1 MNFFYVQDD
10 WKVSKKLTLN
20 LGVRYEYATPQW
32 EDGNHIANFV
42 PGSPAKMITATSGS
56 IANRALVQPDRNNW
70 APRIGLAYTL
80 TPKTVIR
87 SGYGISYIHFNRAGG
102 ENLLAYNPPSVITI
116 NINNPNPQTSPT
128 CGTDV
133 ANSNCFRPTAL
144 GYTASILD
152 PTRIDYTNVPLRYTP
167 PNTRTGYVQSW
178 HFTVQ
183 QQLAKDL
190 LFEVAYVGNHG
201 VKLMTLGDVNQAR
214 PQAPNENSTLNARR
228 PYLGFGDVE
237 ISYGAGYDNYHALQ
251 TKLEKRFSG
260 GFYFLNSFTW
270 SKLIDNSSG
279 HLEANNGDNSRVNF
293 LDPGYNKGV
302 GSYNQ
307 PFNNTTTVVYALPY
321 GKGRKFGA
329 NANPI
334 LTAIIGGWQATF
346 INTMSSGLPVNLNY
360 GPASRY
366 SVSGYPTYRPTL
378 LGDPMAPIGQR
389 NIDNYFN
396 KSNVIIPVD
405 PLNPN
410 PFGNAGRNTVR
421 SYAIYQTDLGLHK
434 DFPLWSEVRKLEFR
448 TEFFNLMNKTNFQ
461 APNSTSSSSAFGTIR
476 STFPARV
483 IQMALKFVF

>member
-1 MNFFYVQDD
+1 MCRTTGR
-10 WKVSKKLTLN
+10 SPSKLTLN

-32 EDGNHIANFV
+32 EDGNHMANFV
-42 PGSPAKMITATSGS
+42 PGSPAKMITASSGS

-70 APRIGLAYTL
+70 APRVGLAYTL

-116 NINNPNPQTSPT
+116 GINNPNPLTSPT

-152 PTRIDYTNVPLRYTP
+152 PTRIDYSNVQLRYTP

-178 HFTVQ
+178 HFTIQ
-183 QQLAKDL
+183 RQLTKDL
-190 LFEVAYVGNHG
+190 LFEVGYVGNHG

-228 PYLGFGDVE
+228 PYVGFGDVE
-237 ISYGAGYDNYHALQ
+237 ISYGAGYDYYHALQ

-260 GFYFLNSFTW
+260 GLYFLNSFTW

-279 HLEANNGDNSRVNF
+279 HLEANNGDGSRVNF

-307 PFNNTTTVVYALPY
+307 PLSNTTTVVYALPY
-321 GKGRKFGA
+321 GKGRKFGST
-329 NANPI
+329 ANPLLI
-334 LTAIIGGWQATF
+334 AIIGGWQATF
-346 INTMSSGLPVNLNY
+346 INTMSSGLPVNLTY

-366 SVSGYPTYRPTL
+366 LVSNYPTYRPTV
-378 LGDPMAPIGQR
+378 LGDPMAPIAQR

-396 KSNVIIPVD
+396 KANVIIPVD

-461 APNSTSSSSAFGTIR
+461 APNFTAGSSAFGTIR

-483 IQMALKFVF
+483 IQMALKIVF